1 MLEIDEETNME
12 KFAEEWAIPPT
23 EELKSMEVWCHQQ
36 PVLLKAGR
44 CSHAEPEGLGDE
56 EKEEYMG
63 KLAEDDKT
71 EERYRAL
78 NEDSKIEKQDAWISK
93 LQGDLQS
100 YTKGE
105 GTVTYAV
112 NVIKSARWPGHYTL
126 SKGGKFMS
134 VYIGDGIKRGAFIFN
149 PTEPPDVPKEDREP
163 TEEPEPNGKERVDKP
178 VEEEDKE
185 DE

>member
-1 MLEIDEETNME
+1 M
-12 KFAEEWAIPPT
+12 A
-23 EELKSMEVWCHQQ
+23 
-36 PVLLKAGR
+36 
-44 CSHAEPEGLGDE
+44 DE

-71 EERYRAL
+71 EERYKAL
-78 NEDSKIEKQDAWISK
+78 NEDSKIDKQDAWISK
-93 LQGDLQS
+93 ITGDLQP

-112 NVIKSARWPGHYTL
+112 NVIKSVRWPGHYTL

-134 VYIGDGIKRGAFIFN
+134 IYIGDCIKRGAFIFN
-149 PTEPPDVPKEDREP
+149 PIEPPDVPLEDREP
-163 TEEPEPNGKERVDKP
+163 IEEPEPNGKFKVEKP
-178 VEEEDKE
+178 PGEDEEKE